1 MLFNKMIYFMLQVN
15 EHYAFTLRNVLF
27 RNYHKID
34 ASFNSNITNI
44 ENETEPISKYEQ
56 QVAESQTSPCK
67 NTKTDLAIL
76 MILNATLIFFGFI
89 LVSYKVVIIFKRKL
103 NKKRAKAKFN
113 RRKRKN
119 IVNNPHSEAFFED
132 I

>member
-1 MLFNKMIYFMLQVN
+1 MLQVN

-89 LVSYKVVIIFKRKL
+89 LVFYKIFIIFKRKL
-103 NKKRAKAKFN
+103 NKKREKAKFN

>member
-1 MLFNKMIYFMLQVN
+1 MIYFMLQVN

-89 LVSYKVVIIFKRKL
+89 LVFYKIFIIFKRKL
-103 NKKRAKAKFN
+103 NKKREKAK
-113 RRKRKN
+113 
-119 IVNNPHSEAFFED
+119 EL
-132 I
+132 

>member
-1 MLFNKMIYFMLQVN
+1 MLQVN
-15 EHYAFTLRNVLF
+15 EHYAFALRNVLF
-27 RNYHKID
+27 RNKYYNKID
-34 ASFNSNITNI
+34 ATFNSNITNI

-67 NTKTDLAIL
+67 NTKTDLAVL
-76 MILNATLIFFGFI
+76 MILNATLIFICFI
-89 LVSYKVVIIFKRKL
+89 LVFYKIFIIFKRKL
-103 NKKRAKAKFN
+103 NKKREKAKFN
-113 RRKRKN
+113 RRLN